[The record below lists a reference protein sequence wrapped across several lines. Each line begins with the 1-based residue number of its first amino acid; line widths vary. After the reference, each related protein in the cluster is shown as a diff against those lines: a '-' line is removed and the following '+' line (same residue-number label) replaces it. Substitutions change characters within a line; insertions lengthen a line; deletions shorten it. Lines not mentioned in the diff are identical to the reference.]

1 MQGRAFLVLAR
12 EVVLGT
18 TEAHWRGAAVHAYY
32 ALVLESRDAS
42 ARWGFPV
49 PPRQN
54 MHAYVRLRFAYAAHA
69 DLKKIGAAL
78 DDLVQL
84 RNQASYDLR
93 SSREFAS
100 SRDADQAIQDAADA
114 LALLDLIDAD
124 PLRRKA
130 AISSIRP

>member
-1 MQGRAFLVLAR
+1 MQGKAFLVLAR

-32 ALVLESRDAS
+32 ALILESRDAL

-54 MHAYVRLRFAYAAHA
+54 MHAYVRLRFTYTA
-69 DLKKIGAAL
+69 DIDLQKIGIAL
-78 DDLVQL
+78 DGLVQL

-93 SSREFAS
+93 PSRQFATS
-100 SRDADQAIQDAADA
+100 GMPSRRSRMPPPRWPYWI
-114 LALLDLIDAD
+114 
-124 PLRRKA
+124 
-130 AISSIRP
+130 